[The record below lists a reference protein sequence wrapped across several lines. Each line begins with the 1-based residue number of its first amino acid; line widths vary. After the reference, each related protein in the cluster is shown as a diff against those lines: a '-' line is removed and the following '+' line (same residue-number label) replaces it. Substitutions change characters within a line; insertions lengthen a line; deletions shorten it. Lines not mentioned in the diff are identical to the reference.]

1 MSPEKD
7 YISAYLDGEMPAEW
21 KNRIERL
28 TTESEELRDTLD
40 RHRAVH
46 EALQSQPGPDF
57 AGVTERSWSIVCRRI
72 AESSGHTI
80 PEVER
85 ALNRRR
91 RAVPVWRR
99 RVSVPLPVAT
109 AAALAVVFL
118 AAFVLIRLSGINR
131 IDPSEATVAQTM
143 DGLKVTVSAKDVEQL
158 LEILNGQNK
167 VQNVKI
173 EIPVKHQFQMI
184 GQPVLLRAS
193 DGFGSFR

>member
-7 YISAYLDGEMPAEW
+7 YISAYLDGEISAGW

-28 TTESEELRDTLD
+28 ATEDEELRDTLD

-46 EALQSQPGPDF
+46 ETLQSQSEPDF
-57 AGVTERSWSIVCRRI
+57 ADVAERSWSIVRRRI
-72 AESSGHTI
+72 AESSGQTI
-80 PEVER
+80 PEVEKV
-85 ALNRRR
+85 LNRRR
-91 RAVPVWRR
+91 KPVSVWRR
-99 RVSVPLPVAT
+99 KVSVPIPVAT

-118 AAFVLIRLSGINR
+118 TAFVLIRLSGINR

-173 EIPVKHQFQMI
+173 ELPVKHQFQMI